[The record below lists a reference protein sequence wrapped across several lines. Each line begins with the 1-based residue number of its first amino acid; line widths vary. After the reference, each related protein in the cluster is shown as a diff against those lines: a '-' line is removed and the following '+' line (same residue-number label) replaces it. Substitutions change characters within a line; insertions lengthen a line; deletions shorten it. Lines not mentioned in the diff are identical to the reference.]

1 MKKFLI
7 ATVVLLGSI
16 TLANAEQYRVGVSV
30 MGAGFEADGASEIFS
45 GDHSSN
51 TTSTKVTKK
60 SSAEKENAEGAF
72 ALGSVFA
79 EFSLADALS
88 LGVSYVPHSSD
99 SEETQNVQNIG
110 GTTNVPSN
118 HTAEATNTVKV
129 SFEDLT
135 TVYALAKFNENVY
148 AKAGVIQVE
157 LITEE
162 NLGTGGA
169 YGNDTLEGYTL
180 ALGYMMDMADGMF
193 VRGEAMYMEIDGTTL
208 TNTND
213 STKSV
218 SADGIEGYGAT
229 ISIGKSF

>member
-16 TLANAEQYRVGVSV
+16 SFANAEQFRVGVSV
-30 MGAGFEADGASEIFS
+30 MGAVFEADGAKEKFT

-51 TTSTKVTKK
+51 TTTTDRTINAKD
-60 SSAEKENAEGAF
+60 EKENAEGAF

-79 EFSLADALS
+79 EFQALEQLS
-88 LGVSYVPHSSD
+88 VGVAYVPHSSD
-99 SEETQNVQNIG
+99 SEEAENVQNQE
-110 GTTNVPSN
+110 SYAFS
-118 HTAEATNTVKV
+118 AEATNKVKV
-129 SFEDLT
+129 SFEDLV
-135 TVYALAKFNENVY
+135 TVYALANLNENFY
-148 AKAGVIQVE
+148 LKAGVMQVD

-169 YGNDTLEGYTL
+169 YGNDTLEGYTIGF
-180 ALGYMMDMADGMF
+180 GYNMDLADGMF
-193 VRGEAMYMEIDGTTL
+193 VRGEVAHIEIDGTTL

-218 SADGIEGYGAT
+218 TADGITGMGAAV
-229 ISIGKSF
+229 SVGKTF

>member
-7 ATVVLLGSI
+7 ATAVLLGSI
-16 TLANAEQYRVGVSV
+16 SLANAEQFRVGISV
-30 MGAGFEADGASEIFS
+30 MGAGFEADGAKEIFS

-51 TTSTKVTKK
+51 TTSTKVTKD
-60 SSAEKENAEGAF
+60 SASEKENAEGAF

-79 EFSLADALS
+79 EFQANDEIS

-99 SEETQNVQNIG
+99 SEETENIQNM
-110 GTTNVPSN
+110 GTSF
-118 HTAEATNTVKV
+118 TAQATNKVKV
-129 SFEDLT
+129 SFEDLV
-135 TVYALAKFNENVY
+135 TVYALANLNENFFL
-148 AKAGVIQVE
+148 KAGYMQVD

-169 YGNDTLEGYTL
+169 YGNDTLDGYTIG
-180 ALGYMMDMADGMF
+180 LGYNMDLADGMF
-193 VRGEAMYMEIDGTTL
+193 VRAEAAYMEIDGTTL

-218 SADGIEGYGAT
+218 SADGITGYGAAV
-229 ISIGKSF
+229 SVGKSF